1 MTRNQ
6 ILELLP
12 IGNPIPDGRRY
23 DPISAAVGIGGGII
37 NGIIGGG
44 AASRAAR
51 LQAEAAQNA
60 GQGIVDTTKAVRQD
74 QLDAATRAG
83 GRVVDA
89 ANLAKTDVNSAA
101 NQAAFNV
108 TDAATG
114 ANKLLD
120 PYASAGS
127 QASGTLQ
134 AGLVPGGDFN
144 KTPTLQDLQMDPG
157 YAFREQQGELALQ
170 RTAAARGQ
178 VQGGG
183 FAKELQGFGQAN
195 ASQEYQNAFQ
205 RFQQST
211 QNRFGNLNTVANRG
225 IAAADT
231 EGANM
236 TGAARYG
243 GDITTGAAKFGDSA
257 VIGANQF
264 AGQSDI
270 NAYDRTSAQAIA
282 AAQAKGDYLTQAGN
296 ARAAGAI
303 GTANAITGGVNGAV
317 GGIQLGQILK
327 NPSAGY
333 NRIQPPGS
341 IYAGNFPGGSYSGAG
356 PSQFPQ

>member
-6 ILELLP
+6 ISELLP

-23 DPISAAVGIGGGII
+23 DPISAAIGIGG
-37 NGIIGGG
+37 NLIGGLIG
-44 AASRAAR
+44 SNAASRAAR

-60 GQGIVDTTKAVRQD
+60 GQGVVDTTKAVRQD

-83 GRVVDA
+83 NRTVDA
-89 ANLAKTDVNSAA
+89 ANLAKTDVNSTA

-120 PYASAGS
+120 PYASAGAD
-127 QASGTLQ
+127 ASGTLQ
-134 AGLVPGGDFN
+134 KGLVAGGDFN
-144 KTPTLQDLQMDPG
+144 KTPTLADLQMDPG

-211 QNRFGNLNTVANRG
+211 QNRFSNLNTVAGRG
-225 IAAADT
+225 VAAADT
-231 EGANM
+231 QGANM
-236 TGAARYG
+236 NRAAEFG
-243 GDITTGAAKFGDSA
+243 GQITTDASKFGGQLTT
-257 VIGANQF
+257 GANQF
-264 AGQSDI
+264 AGSADI
-270 NAYDRTSAQAIA
+270 NANDRTSAQAIA

-296 ARAAGAI
+296 ARAAGAV
-303 GTANAITGGVNGAV
+303 GSASALTTGITGAANTA
-317 GGIQLGQILK
+317 LWLK

-333 NRIQPPGS
+333 NRVQGPSGS
-341 IYAGNFPGGSYSGAG
+341 PYAGNFPGGTYQGAG
-356 PSQFPQ
+356 PQIPPR